1 MKQYPKRGYSWP
13 TPTAEYLG
21 VARHPMGSE
30 RAFPGADR
38 YLFVL
43 GLALTGYAVMGRG
56 FAYVGMPPLFIG
68 EMLLGI
74 GVLLWISGRSVRQSL
89 SSAPMALLMVMIVWV
104 TIRTVPYIG
113 TYGVDAPRDAMIA
126 GYALFAFIVA
136 GFVLDRPDRLRT
148 LLRRYK
154 TFVLIVISLGWTL
167 YLLYRQVP
175 EIFPRWPW
183 AETRMVNPKPGD
195 LLVHLA
201 GATAFLVLG
210 FRRSTPWV
218 ITLLLLGVA
227 VGMIGTRGGMIGYV
241 LALAVFAVMK
251 PPTAKFGR
259 LVYAIVLFAVLALI
273 VDTSSLETSEGSRTL
288 TTEQI
293 VDNVLSIFGRSDT
306 FELNTTAE
314 WRMQWW
320 TKITDYTVFG
330 PYFWTGKGFG
340 VNLAEDDGFS
350 VSDDQ
355 ALRSPHNGHL
365 TMLAR
370 GGVPGVL
377 LWLAVHISWV
387 VLVLRAWLDARRARR
402 YTWMGVF
409 AFIMVYW
416 TAGMINAAFD
426 VYLEGPMGAIWFW
439 TFFGLGIACTRLY
452 REHPTFWDEHDEE
465 TAVSTQPTSTHA
477 WSWGANSKGS
487 AIVEA

>member
-1 MKQYPKRGYSWP
+1 MKQYPSGYSWP
-13 TPTAEYLG
+13 TPTAEHLG
-21 VARHPMGSE
+21 VAPHPMGSQ

-56 FAYVGMPPLFIG
+56 FAYIGLPPLFIG
-68 EMLLGI
+68 EMLLAI
-74 GVLLWISGRSVRQSL
+74 GGLLWITGRSVRQSL
-89 SSAPMALLMVMIVWV
+89 SLVPMSLLMVMIVWV
-104 TIRTVPYIG
+104 TIRMVPYIG
-113 TYGVDAPRDAMIA
+113 AYGVDAPRDAMIA
-126 GYALFAFIVA
+126 GYGLFAFIVA
-136 GFVLDRPDRLRT
+136 GFVLERPDRLHT

-154 TFVLIVISLGWTL
+154 TFVLIVISLGWSV
-167 YLLYRQVP
+167 YLLYRQMPDV
-175 EIFPRWPW
+175 FPKWPW
-183 AETRMVNPKPGD
+183 AEIRMVENKPGD

-218 ITLLLLGVA
+218 ITLLLVGVA
-227 VGMIGTRGGMIGYV
+227 VGVIGTRGGMIAYV
-241 LALAVFAVMK
+241 LSLAVFAVMK
-251 PPTAKFGR
+251 PPPAKFGR
-259 LVYAIVLFAVLALI
+259 LIYAIVLFAVLGLI
-273 VDTSSLETSEGSRTL
+273 VDTSSLKTSDGSRAL
-288 TTEQI
+288 STEQI
-293 VDNVLSIFGRSDT
+293 VDNVLSIFGRSDS

-314 WRMQWW
+314 WRMEWW

-330 PYFWTGKGFG
+330 QYFWTGKGFG
-340 VNLAEDDGFS
+340 VNLAKDDGFS
-350 VSDDQ
+350 VSDDH

-370 GGVPGVL
+370 GGVPGLL
-377 LWLAVHISWV
+377 LWLAVHISWLV
-387 VLVLRAWLDARRARR
+387 YVLGAWLDARRMRR

-439 TFFGLGIACTRLY
+439 TFFGLGMACARLY
-452 REHPTFWDEHDEE
+452 RERPTFWDDHDKKD
-465 TAVSTQPTSTHA
+465 AAPIQPLRTHA
-477 WSWGANSKGS
+477 WSWGANPEVSTTVG
-487 AIVEA
+487 A